1 MYSAMYSD
9 GQAYGTMYSD
19 DYCKFL
25 VQCKVMVQYTI
36 HLWYNV
42 KWWTILLY
50 IYGAMYSDGPLYFT
64 FIVHCTVMVQS
75 DMELGKNLTWIFLGV
90 MNFTIENIVYF
101 GDFVD
106 RTV

>member
-1 MYSAMYSD
+1 
-9 GQAYGTMYSD
+9 
-19 DYCKFL
+19 
-25 VQCKVMVQYTI
+25 
-36 HLWYNV
+36 
-42 KWWTILLY
+42 
-50 IYGAMYSDGPLYFT
+50 MYSDGPLYFT